1 MINCKLVSFKL
12 RLYTVNLLTVNCKSV
27 CIRENPGNYE
37 RSGGNFLMHF
47 NGQNKNVL
55 GSKFVWGPYQI
66 ISKMCPV
73 QVVTFPD
80 KLAIE
85 ITFLKCGKVR

>member
-1 MINCKLVSFKL
+1 MVRAMAAL
-12 RLYTVNLLTVNCKSV
+12 RRPLYCVVNNILG
-27 CIRENPGNYE
+27 EHPGNSE

-66 ISKMCPV
+66 ISKLCPV

-80 KLAIE
+80 KLPIE
-85 ITFLKCGKVR
+85 ITF